1 MISDIGIS
9 YQLPM
14 AAEHFQPLRVWIW
27 EKTDEA
33 MQLYSM
39 ATPIV
44 AKAILLLEEQLSL
57 RSITG
62 A

>member
-1 MISDIGIS
+1 MSDIGIS

-14 AAEHFQPLRVWIW
+14 AAEHFQPLRVWLW
-27 EKTDEA
+27 EKIGEA
-33 MQLYSM
+33 RQLYSK

-44 AKAILLLEEQLSL
+44 AKAIILLEELLSL
-57 RSITG
+57 GSISG

>member
-1 MISDIGIS
+1 MASDIEMS
-9 YQLPM
+9 DQLSM

-33 MQLYSM
+33 LQLYSM
-39 ATPIV
+39 ATPIG
-44 AKAILLLEEQLSL
+44 AKAIILLEELLSL
-57 RSITG
+57 GSITG

>member
-44 AKAILLLEEQLSL
+44 AKAILLLE
-57 RSITG
+57 
-62 A
+62 